1 MEVKLTNAIMPDSPL
16 DGQGE
21 VGFRFVAEPAPDEMW
36 LQFFYTPAEAE
47 AGAVATRIFE
57 FDGHLVTFRCK
68 ESAAK
73 TLFKS
78 LLRNVDRANKAHSA
92 WEEKARPER
101 CAEDGKRREAKE
113 ERDARLL
120 KRSEGWLGG

>member
-1 MEVKLTNAIMPDSPL
+1 VEVKLTNAVMPDSAA
-16 DGQGE
+16 DGRGE
-21 VGFRFVAEPAPDEMW
+21 VTFRFVAEPAPDEMW
-36 LQFFYTPAEAE
+36 LHFFYTPADAE
-47 AGAVATRIFE
+47 AGLVATRIFE
-57 FDGHLVTFRCK
+57 FDGRLVTFRCK

-73 TLFKS
+73 VLSKS

-92 WEEKARPER
+92 WEEKARPAR
-101 CAEDGKRREAKE
+101 RAEDGKRREAKE